1 MKNYKCNIKWN
12 SHCNKEDIEDMI
24 KKFKQFIK
32 LSFFN
37 VTNLECDYKEDKPK
51 KEIEWEKEKKQYQ
64 DIMDIGV
71 QSRKNEYL
79 KRYGK

>member
-12 SHCNKEDIEDMI
+12 SHCNQEDIEDMI

-37 VTNLECDYKEDKPK
+37 VTNLEYDYKEDKPK
-51 KEIEWEKEKKQYQ
+51 KEIEWKKEKQSPAT
-64 DIMDIGV
+64 MGIGV
-71 QSRKNEYL
+71 QSKINEYL

>member
-12 SHCNKEDIEDMI
+12 SHCNKEEIDDMI

-37 VTNLECDYKEDKPK
+37 VTNLEYDYKEDKPTK
-51 KEIEWEKEKKQYQ
+51 EKE
-64 DIMDIGV
+64 
-71 QSRKNEYL
+71 NE
-79 KRYGK
+79 KTTS

>member
-12 SHCNKEDIEDMI
+12 SHCNQEDIEDMI

-37 VTNLECDYKEDKPK
+37 VTNLEYDYKEDKPK
-51 KEIEWEKEKKQYQ
+51 KEIEWKKRKKQ
-64 DIMDIGV
+64 
-71 QSRKNEYL
+71 
-79 KRYGK
+79 

>member
-12 SHCNKEDIEDMI
+12 SHCNQEDIEEMI

-37 VTNLECDYKEDKPK
+37 VTNLEYDYKEDKPK
-51 KEIEWEKEKKQYQ
+51 KEIE
-64 DIMDIGV
+64 
-71 QSRKNEYL
+71 
-79 KRYGK
+79 

>member
-12 SHCNKEDIEDMI
+12 SHCNQEDIEDMI

-37 VTNLECDYKEDKPK
+37 VTNFEYDYKEDKPK
-51 KEIEWEKEKKQYQ
+51 KEIE
-64 DIMDIGV
+64 
-71 QSRKNEYL
+71 
-79 KRYGK
+79 

>member
-51 KEIEWEKEKKQYQ
+51 KEIEWKKEKKQYQ